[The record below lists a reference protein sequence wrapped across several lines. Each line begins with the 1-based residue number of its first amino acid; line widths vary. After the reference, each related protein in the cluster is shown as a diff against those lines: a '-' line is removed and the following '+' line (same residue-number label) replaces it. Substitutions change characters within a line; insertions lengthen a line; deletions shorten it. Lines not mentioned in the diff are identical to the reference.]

1 MLCLIVTKV
10 KDFCGYLITC
20 SSTFVIIRDYFMI
33 SYEVL
38 PASNVHSIQ
47 KLSFF
52 ESHNYV

>member
-10 KDFCGYLITC
+10 KDFRGYLITC